1 MGFGGGPQ
9 EGTLPL
15 METAG
20 LGRVGIRERSLGLV
34 DSLGI
39 LEFLGGDTP
48 V

>member
-1 MGFGGGPQ
+1 
-9 EGTLPL
+9 

-39 LEFLGGDTP
+39 LEFMGEIPQFTAESPLPSPSGS
-48 V
+48 